1 MEQKLNKMRNYFL
14 LLAAMAIFASCSTP
28 KYAYHFDHYDYN
40 AGKKQKANE
49 KVVVVNEREG
59 IVEENPL
66 KLDPATMLASTD
78 KNATAVEATKSESAK
93 PAKSYKEMTKAEKKE
108 FRQEAKTLMKTY
120 IKAKKS
126 GDEVKTAEAA
136 AAMDHDL
143 KLAAI
148 FGAVGLVALII
159 GGDVFWIIG
168 GIALIIGVVFFV
180 MWLSKQ

>member
-1 MEQKLNKMRNYFL
+1 MRNLFL
-14 LLAAMAIFASCSTP
+14 LVAASVIFASCSTQ
-28 KYAYHFDHYDYN
+28 KYAYHFDHYDYQ
-40 AGKKQKANE
+40 AGKKQKASENSITIGE
-49 KVVVVNEREG
+49 GER

-66 KLDPATMLASTD
+66 KLDPEMMVASTER
-78 KNATAVEATKSESAK
+78 NTVATSEMSAESK
-93 PAKSYKEMTKAEKKE
+93 PVKTYKEMTKAEKKE
-108 FRQEAKTLMKTY
+108 FRKEAKTLMKTY

-126 GDEVKTAEAA
+126 GDEIKATEAA

-148 FGAVGLVALII
+148 FGAVGLVSLII